1 MRLKKLTM
9 TAFGPYAGEQVLEL
23 EKLGSSGLFLITGDT
38 GAGKT
43 TIFDAISYALFGEPS
58 GSNRDRKMIRSK
70 YARDDVKT
78 EVILRFEHNGR
89 EYCITRNPEQMI
101 VRSNGKKNKDDP
113 SDKKKLSK
121 VPASAVLEAFGEKRS
136 VVTKDVDA
144 EITELLGVN
153 GKQFK
158 QIAMLPQG
166 EFLEMLLADT
176 ETRQQILRKIFKTE
190 IYDSFMKMVAER
202 TSKVESDYNLA
213 VETVISLVKGIKTKN
228 DEQYNEITGLPAISD
243 KIDAICSVNEEYKSE
258 YSLIS
263 EKLSAVEKQLELLT
277 EGITKGNDLLALKD
291 SLLKMEKQYEQQ
303 LPTLSEAKAALEKA
317 HENDEAVT
325 GLEAEVTLL
334 KNELPDYDGL
344 EQKKKEK
351 AALEKEKAGTLALL
365 EKTDKM
371 LNALKAE
378 TASLEEEL
386 RSLEKAGEN
395 KAALLHRS
403 QEINKEISS
412 LSALSAELQKL
423 ELLGGEL
430 RRARLEYTDA
440 EEKASE
446 LNLRAENM
454 RIAFNREQAGL
465 MAEGLTDNMPCPVCG
480 SLVHPKKAE
489 LSPNA
494 VTQAEAEK
502 AQKEADKA
510 KSLAFQKSGVLRE
523 MNGKYT
529 EKESAVKSA
538 ISELIG
544 NIDASDAPL
553 AVTSRISELK
563 KELSENSAA
572 LSLEEA
578 RLKRK
583 AQLEEIIPE
592 KKTDCTA
599 SEERLAAVREKC
611 ASFDAALSEKEG
623 NLAELAS
630 KLRFSGRREAEN
642 AVNTAAGRLSEL
654 KALIENASQNY
665 ISCEK
670 MLAELSARIDQLKK
684 QTKDAEPVDVE
695 ALIAQKAELLKQKA
709 ELNNVIRELNG
720 CIGTNESI
728 LSQIAL
734 KNEGIAAAE
743 EEFRWLTALNNTV
756 KGSVAGKEKIS
767 LETYIQMTYFNR
779 ITERANVH
787 LMKMTDNKF
796 ELRRRKN
803 AENKR
808 SKSGLE
814 LDVLDHY
821 NGTQRSVKSLS
832 GGESFM
838 ASLAL
843 ALGLSEEVQAS
854 SGSGF
859 TVDCMFIDEG
869 FGSLDDEALHK
880 AIEVLNGL
888 SYNDRL
894 IGIISHVSELQSS
907 IDKKIEVRKRRAG
920 TAEDGTE
927 LLMGSYAKIIV

>member
-23 EKLGSSGLFLITGDT
+23 EKLGTSGLFLITGDT

-58 GSNRDRKMIRSK
+58 GSNRDQKMIRSK

-78 EVILRFEHNGR
+78 EVILEFGHNGK
-89 EYCITRNPEQMI
+89 EYRITRSPEQI
-101 VRSNGKKNKDDP
+101 IIRAKGKKKSADTP
-113 SDKKKLSK
+113 EVKKLSK
-121 VPASAVLEAFGEKRS
+121 EPASAVLEFLSEDRNAL
-136 VVTKDVDA
+136 TKDVNG
-144 EITELLGVN
+144 EITALLGVN

-176 ETRQQILRKIFKTE
+176 ETRQQILRKIFKTD
-190 IYDSFMKMVAER
+190 IYDSFMKKIAED
-202 TSKVESDYNLA
+202 TSA
-213 VETVISLVKGIKTKN
+213 VEREYNVAAATVSSLIKGIKTKSKA
-228 DEQYNEITGLPAISD
+228 QYDEITSLPAITD
-243 KIDAICSVNEEYKSE
+243 AMDAIGAVNEEYKRE
-258 YSLIS
+258 YS
-263 EKLSAVEKQLELLT
+263 EQAGKLGVVEKQLELLT
-277 EGITKGNDLLALKD
+277 ESITNGNNLLVLND
-291 SLLKMEKQYEQQ
+291 SLLKMEKQYERQ
-303 LPTLSEAKAALEKA
+303 LPMLSEAKAALEKA
-317 HENDEAVT
+317 HESDEAIT

-334 KNELPDYDGL
+334 KNELSDYDGL

-351 AALEKEKAGTLALL
+351 AALEKEKAGTISLL

-371 LNALKAE
+371 LTALKAE
-378 TASLEEEL
+378 ITGFEEEL
-386 RSLEKAGEN
+386 KGLEKAGEN
-395 KAALLHRS
+395 KAALLHRAE
-403 QEINKEISS
+403 EINKEISS
-412 LSALSAELQKL
+412 LSALDSELAKL
-423 ELLGGEL
+423 ELLGNEL

-446 LNLRAENM
+446 LNLKAEKM

-489 LSPNA
+489 LSPDA
-494 VTQAEAEK
+494 VTQAEVEK
-502 AQKEADKA
+502 AQKAADKA
-510 KSLAFQKSGVLRE
+510 KNLAFEKSGALRE
-523 MNGKYT
+523 QNGKLT

-544 NIDASDAPL
+544 DMGVSDAPL
-553 AVTSRISELK
+553 AVMTRISELK
-563 KELSENSAA
+563 KELSDNSTA

-578 RLKRK
+578 RLERK
-583 AQLEEIIPE
+583 AQLEEIIPK
-592 KKTDCTA
+592 KKTACTA
-599 SEERLAAVREKC
+599 SEEQLAALREKC
-611 ASFDAALSEKEG
+611 ASFDAALSEKES
-623 NLAELAS
+623 NLAETAS
-630 KLRFSGRREAEN
+630 KLRFPGRREAEN
-642 AVNTAAGRLSEL
+642 AVNTAAGKLSEL
-654 KALIENASQNY
+654 KALIENANRNY
-665 ISCEK
+665 LSREK
-670 MLAELSARIDQLKK
+670 MLTELSARIDQLKK
-684 QTKDAEPVDVE
+684 QIADAEPVDVE
-695 ALIAQKAELLKQKA
+695 ALNAQKSELMKQKS
-709 ELNNVIRELNG
+709 ELNTVIRELNG
-720 CIGTNESI
+720 CIGTNEGI
-728 LSQIAL
+728 LSQIAS
-734 KNEGIAAAE
+734 KNTSISATE
-743 EEFRWLTALNNTV
+743 EKFKWLTALNNTV
-756 KGSVAGKEKIS
+756 RGGVAGKEKIS
-767 LETYIQMTYFNR
+767 LETYIQMTYFNS
-779 ITERANVH
+779 ITERANIH

-803 AENKR
+803 AEDKR

-821 NGTQRSVKSLS
+821 NGTRRSVKSLS

-854 SGSGF
+854 AGKGL
-859 TVDCMFIDEG
+859 TIDCMFIDEG

-888 SYNDRL
+888 SYNNRL

-920 TAEDGTE
+920 TADDGTE
-927 LLMGSYAKIIV
+927 LLMGSYARIIV